1 MRRQLGM
8 VALTIALILLP
19 AASWA
24 GINVEPGSR
33 SAKVVLQGKKVTKPS
48 HQSSRHAAPA
58 APPTRETEAEY
69 KPQCHIDP
77 VFHADKPRYI
87 CDFLP
92 EPEDAQPARAQV
104 TPGMVVEAVREIG
117 LPSLDVRI
125 QPGSST
131 LVNVDT
137 IFYTDPE
144 PFRRSTS
151 LLGFSIDLQADAVSY
166 TWRHGDGTSATTS
179 KPGRPYPAMDVTH
192 RYRQPAQRLQPRV
205 DVTYRV
211 RFRVDGGSWQTL
223 AQTLVATGPTAT
235 LEVREAAPV
244 LTKR

>member
-1 MRRQLGM
+1 MRRLAIVLLGCWL
-8 VALTIALILLP
+8 VVSS
-19 AASWA
+19 ASA
-24 GINVEPGSR
+24 SFASVEVNPKR
-33 SAKVVLQGKKVTKPS
+33 FKPS
-48 HQSSRHAAPA
+48 IRIEVVKRTPASNGKQKA

-192 RYRQPAQRLQPRV
+192 RYRRPAQRLQPRV